1 MKKGPNT
8 LNASSAPNIPNT
20 PNKQNTPKS
29 SEPNDAPPIPRSS
42 SVKRGKVSLES
53 VRNTTDKPMECDNK
67 DKKGLPQLPHLTM
80 DDFKKCR
87 NNNEVTQ
94 DIRFL
99 IERKKDFAP
108 KGPAAEQFEQI
119 TSSGLITD
127 RWLGNIPDKQN
138 RVPFR
143 VANVFMAQNSEGMP
157 YDDVVNKIDY
167 AVSLDIP
174 KTGKPIFVGFDVTL
188 DDKALED
195 KMLRTTTDP
204 NKSVPFGFS
213 GLDYCYSR
221 EGEMLPKATNVPRYC
236 LTMDLSEEKAKEYHQ
251 NRYRLRLTPPE
262 DREKD
267 QYKNARAYILN
278 FNAMTRFMVLSE
290 IYEQNKLY
298 KAMLPPLNGKDNLTI
313 KDAKSKLDAIGNKIE
328 SALHR
333 AALNCPLTTWDPQSQ
348 QGLSETNDAVRAVEA
363 RRAELFQEIKDCH
376 DSEPESEEKKQHILS
391 LKQEIYQLVSDYMK
405 TQDSHYSAMLATT
418 SGLSELEQQGKLN
431 GLKEIK
437 PRNKMPQSYLLA

>member
-1 MKKGPNT
+1 MNKSPNT
-8 LNASSAPNIPNT
+8 INTSNIPNL
-20 PNKQNTPKS
+20 PKS
-29 SEPNDAPPIPRSS
+29 PESNDTSPRPSDS
-42 SVKRGKVSLES
+42 YAARGKTSLKSFNASTKHE
-53 VRNTTDKPMECDNK
+53 NK
-67 DKKGLPQLPHLTM
+67 DKKESPKLPHLTM

-108 KGPAAEQFEQI
+108 KGPAAEQFERI
-119 TSSGLITD
+119 TSNGLITD

-143 VANVFMAQNSEGMP
+143 VANVFMAQNSEGTP

-174 KTGKPIFVGFDVTL
+174 KMGKPILMGFDVTL

-204 NKSVPFGFS
+204 NKKVPFGFS

-221 EGEMLPKATNVPRYC
+221 EGEMLPKVANVPRYC
-236 LTMDLSEEKAKEYHQ
+236 LTMDIDDEKAKDYYQ
-251 NRYRLRLTPPE
+251 NWYRVRLAISPE

-267 QYKNARAYILN
+267 QYKTARSYINKFNAR
-278 FNAMTRFMVLSE
+278 TRFMVLSE

-298 KAMLPPLNGKDNLTI
+298 KAMLPPLNGKDNLVI
-313 KDAKSKLDAIGNKIE
+313 KDAESKLDAIGSKML

-333 AALNCPLTTWDPQSQ
+333 AALNCPLDTEDSQ
-348 QGLSETNDAVRAVEA
+348 QQQEPSDNNDTMRAVEA
-363 RRAELFQEIKDCH
+363 KRAKLLQEIKNYSN
-376 DSEPESEEKKQHILS
+376 SELDPEEKKSQILAR
-391 LKQEIYQLVSDYMK
+391 KQEIYQLVSDYMR

-418 SGLSELEQQGKLN
+418 TRLSELEQQGKLN
-431 GLKEIK
+431 TLKEIK
-437 PRNKMPQSYLLA
+437 PRNKSFSII

>member
-1 MKKGPNT
+1 MKKSPNT
-8 LNASSAPNIPNT
+8 IDTSNIPNL
-20 PNKQNTPKS
+20 PKS
-29 SEPNDAPPIPRSS
+29 PESNDTSPRPSDS
-42 SVKRGKVSLES
+42 YAARGRTSLKSFDASTKHE
-53 VRNTTDKPMECDNK
+53 NK
-67 DKKGLPQLPHLTM
+67 DKKESPKLPHLTM

-108 KGPAAEQFEQI
+108 KGPVAEQFERI
-119 TSSGLITD
+119 TSNGLITD

-143 VANVFMAQNSEGMP
+143 VANVFMAQNSEGTP

-174 KTGKPIFVGFDVTL
+174 KMGKPILMGFDVTL

-204 NKSVPFGFS
+204 NKRVPFGFS

-221 EGEMLPKATNVPRYC
+221 EGEMLPKVANVPRYC
-236 LTMDLSEEKAKEYHQ
+236 LTMDIDDEKAKDYYQ
-251 NRYRLRLTPPE
+251 NWYRVRLAISPE

-267 QYKNARAYILN
+267 QYKTARSYINKFNAR
-278 FNAMTRFMVLSE
+278 TRFMVLSE

-298 KAMLPPLNGKDNLTI
+298 KAMLPPLNGKDNLVI
-313 KDAKSKLDAIGNKIE
+313 KDAESKLDAIGSKMLP
-328 SALHR
+328 ALHR
-333 AALNCPLTTWDPQSQ
+333 AALNCPLDTEDSQ
-348 QGLSETNDAVRAVEA
+348 QQQETSDNNDTMRAVEA
-363 RRAELFQEIKDCH
+363 KRAKLLQEIKDYAN
-376 DSEPESEEKKQHILS
+376 SELDPEEKKSQVLAR
-391 LKQEIYQLVSDYMK
+391 KQEIYQLVSDYMK

-418 SGLSELEQQGKLN
+418 TRLSELEQQGQLN
-431 GLKEIK
+431 TLKEIK
-437 PRNKMPQSYLLA
+437 PRNKAFSII